1 MSYNSPVKVYNSM
14 AFSVW
19 YKVAQFLI
27 TVLEHLHHLKK
38 TLLALN
44 HNPSKSLHPPT
55 SCQPQMYFLTLEI
68 SIFWTF
74 IINGI

>member
-1 MSYNSPVKVYNSM
+1 M
-14 AFSVW
+14 AFSVL

-27 TVLEHLHHLKK
+27 TILEHLHHLKKK

-55 SCQPQMYFLTLEI
+55 SYQPQMYFLTLQI
-68 SIFWTF
+68 YTFWTF
-74 IINGI
+74 IINRI